1 MTTLCLNRDARQFGI
16 AWPPA
21 HFIGADVLILA
32 PEHGDRVAAELGSA
46 FDGIETLPD
55 ASIRHAGRTLR
66 TVAVFQARR
75 LRVWPPPARDG
86 ISTCPYISSMSMVS
100 DRVLS
105 PTELR
110 ALSGRSNAA
119 GARRLAIHVA
129 LLAGTGWL
137 VAISGPVTLVP
148 AMLAFG
154 LVQVALFAP
163 AHEATHQTAF
173 ASRRANLIVGWLAA
187 CPSLLNLHFYT
198 AFHFAHHRHT
208 QIPGQDPE
216 LDMESPDTLGAYVRR
231 ILGVPYWRL
240 RLLVIADCWRG
251 DLSRYPYVSEQAAPA
266 IIRSVRGD
274 ERGDGRRVGGVGA
287 AVRLGDAVRLLDLA
301 AAPLPAVPARVC
313 AGGAHRLH
321 AGPQRADQHAHHA
334 DQRAPVC
341 SASTYARRNGWQR
354 SWGSIRST
362 NGISIRTAAP
372 TLPTRRSRSS
382 RLRTSPERPVP
393 THTDSGSDPR
403 ASNRRSRACAA
414 ASRARRVSV

>member
-1 MTTLCLNRDARQFGI
+1 
-16 AWPPA
+16 
-21 HFIGADVLILA
+21 
-32 PEHGDRVAAELGSA
+32 
-46 FDGIETLPD
+46 
-55 ASIRHAGRTLR
+55 
-66 TVAVFQARR
+66 
-75 LRVWPPPARDG
+75 
-86 ISTCPYISSMSMVS
+86 MVS
-100 DRVLS
+100 DRVLR

-110 ALSGRSNAA
+110 ALSGRSDAR

-154 LVQVALFAP
+154 LAQVALFAP

-216 LDMESPDTLGAYVRR
+216 LDMEPPNDMGAYVRR

-266 IIRSVRGD
+266 IIRSVKAMSVAMIGGSAASALLFGWATPFVYWILPQLLCQPFLRAYVLAEHTGCTL
-274 ERGDGRRVGGVGA
+274 DGNGLTNTRTTLTNA
-287 AVRLGDAVRLLDLA
+287 AVRLLMWNMPFHAEHHLY
-301 AAPLPAVPARVC
+301 PSIPF
-313 AGGAHRLH
+313 HRLPDAH
-321 AGPQRADQHAHHA
+321 VAIRDKLCFVQHGYLRWNLGIMRRLANRA
-334 DQRAPVC
+334 
-341 SASTYARRNGWQR
+341 
-354 SWGSIRST
+354 
-362 NGISIRTAAP
+362 
-372 TLPTRRSRSS
+372 
-382 RLRTSPERPVP
+382 
-393 THTDSGSDPR
+393 
-403 ASNRRSRACAA
+403 
-414 ASRARRVSV
+414 